1 MKTIRSA
8 LVLFIALPLSGQAL
22 WAANPA
28 LWLKFDETSGTSVAE
43 SSGNENSGT
52 FSQAPTWAP
61 GQMGN
66 AATFAGAYL
75 DIPNSPSMDLAGTN
89 LTIAG
94 WMSTVAGSDA
104 VVIV

>member
-1 MKTIRSA
+1 
-8 LVLFIALPLSGQAL
+8 
-22 WAANPA
+22 
-28 LWLKFDETSGTSVAE
+28 
-43 SSGNENSGT
+43 
-52 FSQAPTWAP
+52 
-61 GQMGN
+61 MGN

-104 VVIV
+104 VVWHVVSRK